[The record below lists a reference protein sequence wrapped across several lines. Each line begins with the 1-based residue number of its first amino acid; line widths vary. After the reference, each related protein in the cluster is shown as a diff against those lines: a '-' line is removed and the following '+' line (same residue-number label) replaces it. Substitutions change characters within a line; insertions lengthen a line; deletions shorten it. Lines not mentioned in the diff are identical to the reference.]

1 MNERPKV
8 RAVDIMPVQVNG
20 QIHFAVRDPMGLT
33 ERMLLLTAPAAMLI
47 SLMDGTRTLREIQVD
62 FLRQTGVL
70 LMSEQLDSLVR
81 QLDECLFLDNER
93 FRAALEQAKKAYR
106 ESLVRPAILAGNVYP
121 DDPQGLRTMLDSFFV
136 APDGPGKPDGVRYER
151 PLRAIV
157 VPHIDLRRGGVTYA
171 WAYRDLAE
179 APPPSLFVILGIA
192 HQPTEHLFAATTKD
206 FATPLGVARADLEFL
221 SALAKGCSFDL
232 LADEFAHRQEHSV
245 ELQVIWLQHLF
256 GQVRIVPILCAGFE
270 PLLLPGQTPMALDEV
285 ATFVAAL
292 RATLQEWSEPVT
304 LVISVDLS
312 HVGQRFGDPQPIS
325 AQTLQWLALEDRR
338 FLQRVAEGDADG
350 AVAPLQAD
358 HNARRV
364 DAYPAV
370 YVALKAL
377 GEPKGFVRHYNQSVE
392 EQGRSVVTF
401 GAVVFP

>member
-1 MNERPKV
+1 MDERPKV
-8 RAVDIMPVQVNG
+8 RAIDIMPVQVNG

-33 ERMLLLTAPAAMLI
+33 ERMLLLTAPAAMLV

-70 LMSEQLDSLVR
+70 LMSEQLGSLVR

-106 ESLVRPAILAGNVYP
+106 ESLVRPAILAGSVYP
-121 DDPQGLRTMLDSFFV
+121 DDPQALRAMLDSFFV

-179 APPPSLFVILGIA
+179 APPPSVFIILGIA

-206 FATPLGVARADLEFL
+206 FATPLGIAHTDREFL
-221 SALAKGCSFDL
+221 SALAKRCSFDL

-256 GQVRIVPILCAGFE
+256 GQVRIVPIICAGFE
-270 PLLLPGQTPMALDEV
+270 HLLKAGQSPMSLEEVAGFVEGLKAALDE
-285 ATFVAAL
+285 L
-292 RATLQEWSEPVT
+292 DEPVT
-304 LVISVDLS
+304 LVVSVDLS
-312 HVGQRFGDPQPIS
+312 HVGQRFGDRQPIT
-325 AQTLQWLALEDRR
+325 AATLRWLEAKDRQ
-338 FLQRVAEGDADG
+338 FLQLIAEGDAEG
-350 AVAPLQAD
+350 VIAFLQRED
-358 HNARRV
+358 NARRV

-377 GEPKGFVRHYNQSVE
+377 GEPKGLVRHYSQSVE
-392 EQGRSVVTF
+392 GQGESVVTF